1 MRLTSHRG
9 RYVVVAAVV
18 LAALVLLLQSYDSLK
33 KVFLSKMPQ
42 GKLAQSDTSCLTLAA
57 ASLQKENPNKALF
70 ISCGGLFE

>member
-33 KVFLSKMPQ
+33 KVFLSKMSE
-42 GKLAQSDTSCLTLAA
+42 GTLAQSDSSCLALAA
-57 ASLQKENPNKALF
+57 APIQKENPNKALF
-70 ISCGGLFE
+70 ISCGGFFD